1 VSPPV
6 ENLPPVLPPVLPPT
20 RPSTAALEPPKETAL
35 ACIVGEGD
43 LRDFFAAQ
51 LRQMVTGRIVAGD
64 CSQTLNGAV
73 IQVSG
78 IASTPSAGATCS
90 TPDKHVYELAFTID
104 KAGKVAGSIPP
115 AVATRCGNRDRDLDR
130 KMEREARNDAV
141 LQAVRRAHQLL
152 DETGVP

>member
-1 VSPPV
+1 
-6 ENLPPVLPPVLPPT
+6 
-20 RPSTAALEPPKETAL
+20 
-35 ACIVGEGD
+35 
-43 LRDFFAAQ
+43 
-51 LRQMVTGRIVAGD
+51 MVTGRIVAGD

-78 IASTPSAGATCS
+78 FASTPSARGSCGTI
-90 TPDKHVYELAFTID
+90 DKHLYELSVTID
-104 KAGKVAGSIPP
+104 KAGKDAGPVP
-115 AVATRCGNRDRDLDR
+115 TAVGDRCGNRDRDLDR